1 MSKKIKNTKYRFL
14 RRFLRVL
21 LGFFIFITL
30 LILFIRSPWGQSIIV
45 NKAVNFVTD
54 KTNTKIT
61 VDKLFLTFKG
71 GLQLDGLYVEDTKG
85 DTLVY
90 SKSLEA
96 NLPLWAMINGGAV
109 GVDYLEWNGL
119 RANIIRKDSLT
130 GYNFQFLIDAF
141 ASEEP
146 TPVVEETTSEPLD
159 IVLGNLELSN
169 INVVFDDA
177 VLGIDSHF
185 KIGNLTANMDKVDLQ
200 KMIFNADKISL
211 SNTNIKLIQ
220 KPVIS
225 NTSTTESVLPTLSVN
240 KFSLKNVKAYFKNPQ
255 DQLIANV
262 TITDFYTEIP
272 EINLSTN
279 KINLTTLQLKNSD
292 VLLKTVSTNTA
303 TVKETPNNDLA
314 FNWPDFDVQVNDVN
328 LENNKIQYFV
338 NNEKV
343 VSNSFNPNALVLE
356 DLTLKASDI
365 FLKDK
370 KAGLQLNTFNFEEKS
385 GFRLRKLALN
395 AEITDTD
402 LKVSDLKIAFKK
414 SMITGFA
421 NANYKSLSQFISS
434 PEKTTI
440 NIGVPSFSLFL
451 DELFTFQPSL
461 KQNEYLTKL
470 SKKELFGEVN
480 INGVLADLNIANTNL
495 NWGNYTKISLDGNI
509 KNSTK
514 PDKLQLNI
522 PNFKAKT
529 KRNDLL
535 QIVDEKALG
544 IHLPENILITSNAK
558 GTLSNIITNTKIKT
572 SQGIATIKGNFKN
585 DAKISYNT
593 DIQIENYNI
602 GTLLMNPNFGELSVQ
617 LKSEGSGKSIQDL
630 DATLQTTIS
639 KFQLE
644 NYEIKDLQIE
654 GNLKNSIG
662 KITSIYKDKNLNLDL
677 IANVKLDSVNTKA
690 TVNLNL
696 IGADLEALGIMQRKV
711 KTGMELSLDFTGNS
725 EKYTLKSTIKNGV
738 AVYNNRTFLV
748 GDFAVNAF
756 VAKDTTAVSI
766 KNRMIDLNL
775 ESNTDPQTFSSALQR
790 HVASYFYRDVT
801 ISDSIKSPVNLKLK
815 AKISQTPLLTD
826 VFLVNLKDLDTINID
841 VDFKEKKRK
850 LTANITAPHINF
862 SDNELDSLSFSMLT
876 DNEDFNFNLGF
887 KEIKAGPLNV
897 PKTIIKGIQQN
908 NELSLNFL
916 GFYKGEKLMNVNTTI
931 SGNSD
936 KLKFTIDQDSLF
948 LNSTQWKI
956 PNTNAVVFENNK
968 LTFSDF
974 KISKDNQSIEI
985 TDKISRIEKDHIA
998 LNYKNFKINEV
1009 FNYLSPEK
1017 EIASGTLNGDF
1028 ILEQPFGDTG
1038 IIANLSINQLQVL
1051 KTDFGTLSLD
1061 AKSLENG
1068 KYDFNAA
1075 LKEGAVDLDLKG
1087 DYFVDNNDA
1096 NLNLDLLI
1104 NNFKVQALNTLSFG
1118 EIKETSGNLSGN
1130 FKVTGKTSEPKYK
1143 GSLLFTNAAFKVTKL
1158 NAKFNL
1164 QNETLHVDNSGLT
1177 LSNFTI
1183 LDAEKN
1189 ALIVSGDIKTKSFI
1203 NPTFNLDIKANK
1215 FRILN
1220 ATKEDNELL
1229 YGKVSF
1235 NVDAKLTGNLQIP
1248 KLNAKL
1254 VVGPDTDVT
1263 YVLPSSYTNIEERD
1277 GVVAFVNRKNPNA
1290 ILTQNEEQTATITGF
1305 DVKALLKIDKK
1316 AAVKVVIDKETGD
1329 NFKISG
1335 DGDFVLLMDPNG
1347 RISLTGAYEVASG
1360 HYELNLY
1367 NVVDRKFVLVPG
1379 SRISWAGDPLDAKL
1393 DIRTSY
1399 TLKTSAS
1406 TLMASQISGE
1416 DSSTKNKYKQ
1426 VLPFNVY
1433 LNIGGELLKPQIS
1446 FNLDMPEDQ
1455 QGAISGQVYERVQQ
1469 VNQQEDELNRQVFSL
1484 LVLNRFYPDAGSDG
1498 SSGGFA
1504 TIAKNNLNDAVSGQL
1519 NSFSDKILG
1528 GSGIEL
1534 DFGLNSFTDYQGDAP
1549 TDRTQLDVA
1558 AQKKLFND
1566 RLTVRVGSEV
1576 DIQGSSSTEEKSPL
1590 IGNLSLEYKITEDGR
1605 YRVRG
1610 FRKSE
1615 FENVIDGQTIVSGIA
1630 LIFTKEFN
1638 EFHQL
1643 WDSILRAKKEN
1654 KTATKK
1660 EEQTAPKATNNTENS
1675 ENKK

>member
-1 MSKKIKNTKYRFL
+1 MSKKIKNKKYRFL
-14 RRFLRVL
+14 RRFLRVF
-21 LGFFIFITL
+21 LGFIILVSF

-45 NKAVNFVTD
+45 DKAVNYVTD

-71 GLQLDGLYVEDTKG
+71 GLQLEGLYLEDTKG

-96 NLPLWAMINGGAV
+96 NLPLLAMIKGGGV
-109 GVDYLEWNGL
+109 GVDNLEWHGL
-119 RANIIRKDSLT
+119 RANIIRKDSLS

-141 ASEEP
+141 ASEDS
-146 TPVVEETTSEPLD
+146 TPVVEETVSEPID
-159 IVLGNLELSN
+159 IVLGNLDLSD
-169 INVVFDDA
+169 INVVFKDD

-200 KMIFNADKISL
+200 KMIFNADKITL
-211 SNTNIKLIQ
+211 SNSNIRLIQ
-220 KPVIS
+220 TPVIS
-225 NTSTTESVLPTLSVN
+225 NTSTTESILPTLSVN
-240 KFSLKNVKAYFKNPQ
+240 KLSLKKVEAYFENPQ
-255 DQLIANV
+255 DKLIADV
-262 TITDFYTEIP
+262 HIDEFYTEIP
-272 EINLSTN
+272 EINLSEN
-279 KINLTTLQLKNSD
+279 RIHLTTVEFKNSD
-292 VLLKTVSTNTA
+292 ILLKTASTNT
-303 TVKETPNNDLA
+303 TNIKEASTNKEIA
-314 FNWPDFDVQVNDVN
+314 INWPDFDVQIDAIN
-328 LENNKIQYFV
+328 LDNNKIQYFV
-338 NNEKV
+338 NNAKV
-343 VSNSFNPNALVLE
+343 VKNKFNPNALVLE
-356 DLTLKASDI
+356 EFTLKASDI

-370 KAGLQLNTFNFEEKS
+370 KASLQLSAFDFYEKS

-395 AEITDTD
+395 TEITDTE
-402 LKVSDLKIAFKK
+402 LKVSNLKVSLGK
-414 SMITGFA
+414 SMIAGFA
-421 NANYKSLSQFISS
+421 NANYKSLSQLISS
-434 PEKTTI
+434 PENTKI
-440 NIGVPSFSLFL
+440 NLGIPSFSLFL
-451 DELFTFQPSL
+451 EELFTFQPSL
-461 KQNEYLTKL
+461 KQNEYVAKL
-470 SKKELFGEVN
+470 SKEELFGKIN
-480 INGVLADLNIANTNL
+480 TNGVLADLNITNTNI
-495 NWGNYTKISLDGNI
+495 NWGEHTKISLDGNI
-509 KNSTK
+509 KNSTNL
-514 PDKLQLNI
+514 DKLQLNI
-522 PNFKAKT
+522 ANFTAKT
-529 KRNDLL
+529 KRKDLL

-544 IHLPENILITSNAK
+544 IHLPEDILITSNAK
-558 GTLSNIITNTKIKT
+558 GTLSNIVTNTKIKT
-572 SQGIATIKGNFKN
+572 SQGIATITGNFKN
-585 DAKISYNT
+585 KAKISYST
-593 DIQIENYNI
+593 YIKIENYNV

-617 LKSEGSGKSIQDL
+617 LNSEGSGKDLQDL
-630 DATLQTTIS
+630 DATLKTTIS

-644 NYEIKDLQIE
+644 KYEIKDLQIE
-654 GNLKNSIG
+654 GNFKNSVG

-677 IANVKLDSVNTKA
+677 IANVNLDSINTKA

-696 IGADLEALGIMQRKV
+696 IGADLEALGLMQRKV
-711 KTGMELSLDFTGNS
+711 KTGMELSLDFKGNQK
-725 EKYTLKSTIKNGV
+725 KYTVNSNIKNGV
-738 AVYNNRTFLV
+738 AIYNNRTFLV
-748 GDFAVNAF
+748 GDFTVNAF
-756 VAKDTTAVSI
+756 VDKDTTAVSI
-766 KNRMIDLNL
+766 KNKMIDLNL
-775 ESNTDPQTFSSALQR
+775 ESNTDPQTFSTALQR

-801 ISDSIKSPVNLKLK
+801 ISDSIKNPVNLKLK
-815 AKISQTPLLTD
+815 AKISQTPLLKD

-841 VDFKEKKRK
+841 VNFKEKKQK
-850 LTANITAPHINF
+850 LTAKITAPHINF

-876 DNEDFNFNLGF
+876 DKEDFNFNLGF
-887 KEIKAGPLNV
+887 KEITAGPLNV
-897 PKTIIKGIQQN
+897 PKTIITGIQQN

-916 GFYKGEKLMNVNTTI
+916 GFYNGEKLMNVNTKIT
-931 SGNSD
+931 GNSD
-936 KLKFTIDQDSLF
+936 KLTFTIDQDSLL
-948 LNSTQWKI
+948 LNSNKWKI
-956 PNTNAVVFENNK
+956 PKTNAVVFEDNK
-968 LTFSDF
+968 LSFSDF
-974 KISKDNQSIEI
+974 KISKGNQSIEI
-985 TDKISRIEKDHIA
+985 TDKIPRITKDHIA
-998 LNYKNFKINEV
+998 VNYKNFQINEV
-1009 FNYLSPEK
+1009 FNYLSPEN
-1017 EIASGTLNGDF
+1017 EITTGILNGDF

-1038 IIANLSINQLQVL
+1038 IIANLDISQLQVL
-1051 KTDFGTLSLD
+1051 KTDFGKLSLD

-1075 LKEGAVDLDLKG
+1075 LKEGTIDLDLKG

-1104 NNFKVQALNTLSFG
+1104 NNFKMEALNTLSFG
-1118 EIKETSGNLSGN
+1118 EIKETSGSLSGN

-1158 NAKFNL
+1158 NSKFNL
-1164 QNETLHVDNSGLT
+1164 QNESLNVDNSGLT
-1177 LSNFTI
+1177 LSNFTV

-1189 ALIVSGDIKTKSFI
+1189 ALVVSGSINTKSFI

-1215 FRILN
+1215 FRVLN
-1220 ATKEDNELL
+1220 ATKKINESL

-1235 NVDAKLTGNLQIP
+1235 NVDAKLTGDLQVP
-1248 KLNAKL
+1248 KLSAKL
-1254 VVGPDTDVT
+1254 VVGSDTDVT
-1263 YVLPSSYTNIEERD
+1263 YVMPSSYANIEERD
-1277 GVVAFVNRKNPNA
+1277 GVVAFVNRENPDA
-1290 ILTQNEEQTATITGF
+1290 ILTQKEEQTAIITGF
-1305 DVKALLKIDKK
+1305 DLNAVLKIDKK
-1316 AAVKVVIDKETGD
+1316 AAVKVIINKETGD

-1335 DGDFVLLMDPNG
+1335 DGDFILLMTPNG
-1347 RISLTGAYEVASG
+1347 RLTLTGAYEVASG

-1406 TLMASQISGE
+1406 TLMASQTSGE

-1433 LNIGGELLKPQIS
+1433 LNIGGELLQPKIS

-1528 GSGIEL
+1528 SSGIEL

-1590 IGNLSLEYKITEDGR
+1590 IGNVSLEYKITEDGR

-1643 WDSILRAKKEN
+1643 WDSILSAKKDSE
-1654 KTATKK
+1654 TKK
-1660 EEQTAPKATNNTENS
+1660 KEDEQTAPKTTNNTE
-1675 ENKK
+1675 KIRK